1 MNEDKTAEVKK
12 EGKGMAK
19 WLMVVIAI
27 VVIAI
32 IAVGAWMLTR
42 GDESS
47 TSDEV
52 ETSDTAAF
60 TPKHADWQKFTS
72 SKYKFD
78 IYYPA
83 DYTVAESAVGTLTFS
98 KAGAVMVDMYVTVAS
113 TSGDPVA
120 AAIAPY
126 MDDAR
131 GYMTSAAEVDTTVA
145 DGIETT
151 MVTGT
156 LGAKMGITSQ
166 VGKKGTAAMFVK
178 NGNLF
183 TFDSFYNNVVADFTI
198 YEDMLKDL
206 RFN

>member
-1 MNEDKTAEVKK
+1 MNEDKKVEAGK

-19 WLMVVIAI
+19 WLMIVIAVVVIA
-27 VVIAI
+27 VIA
-32 IAVGAWMLTR
+32 VVAWWFTK
-42 GDESS
+42 GDDSL
-47 TSDEV
+47 TSDSGSTQTV
-52 ETSDTAAF
+52 AF

-131 GYMTSAAEVDTTVA
+131 GYMTGAAEVDTTVA
-145 DGIETT
+145 NGIETT

-156 LGAKMGITSQ
+156 LGAKAGITPQ
-166 VGKKGTAAMFVK
+166 VGKKGTAAIFLK